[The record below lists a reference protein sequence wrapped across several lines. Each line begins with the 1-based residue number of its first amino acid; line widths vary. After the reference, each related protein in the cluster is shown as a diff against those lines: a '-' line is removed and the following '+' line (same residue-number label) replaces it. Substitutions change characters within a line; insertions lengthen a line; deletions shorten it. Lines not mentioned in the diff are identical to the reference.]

1 MRTSLYRMIREGS
14 LAEEV
19 VLEQRPGEDERV
31 GRLGGEQFTQRER
44 MGKTKEN
51 GSGRA
56 VPLAAPVWSSQTKR
70 F

>member
-51 GSGRA
+51 GSG
-56 VPLAAPVWSSQTKR
+56 
-70 F
+70 